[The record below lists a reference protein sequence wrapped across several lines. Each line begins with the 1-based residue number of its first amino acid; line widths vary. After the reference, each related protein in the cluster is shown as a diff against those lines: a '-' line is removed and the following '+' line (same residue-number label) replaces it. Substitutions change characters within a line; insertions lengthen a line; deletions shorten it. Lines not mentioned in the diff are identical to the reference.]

1 LNISM
6 ADNYPVELI
15 MGERVPDQIFSDD
28 EKLYIRFDEILGEF
42 VAPTSLICP
51 NQSANRSTICTN
63 PEWVLLSEVPET
75 PDVFKDWGYGYVKV
89 RDIPT
94 PLTPPSLGALTTEFK
109 PFHVPFLYNYSHTEI
124 RPYRSG
130 ADVHKL
136 KSNVRNLFKINL
148 CRRIIIL
155 KRPDLP
161 TIA

>member
-1 LNISM
+1 M

-15 MGERVPDQIFSDD
+15 MGERVADQTFSDD

-51 NQSANRSTICTN
+51 NQSANRSTFCTD
-63 PEWVLLSEVPET
+63 PEWVLLSELPET
-75 PDVFKDWGYGYVKV
+75 PDQFKDWGYGYVEV

-94 PLTPPSLGALTTEFK
+94 PLTPAGALMTEFR
-109 PFHVPFLYNYSHTEI
+109 PFHDPFPYNYSHTEV

-130 ADVHKL
+130 GHVRKL
-136 KSNVRNLFKINL
+136 KSNVRNLFKITL

-161 TIA
+161 QPVSQRYLE